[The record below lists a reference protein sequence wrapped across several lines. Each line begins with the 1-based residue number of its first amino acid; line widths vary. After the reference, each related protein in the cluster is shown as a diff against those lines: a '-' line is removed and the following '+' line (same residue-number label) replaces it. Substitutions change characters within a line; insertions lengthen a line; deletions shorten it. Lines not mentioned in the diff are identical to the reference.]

1 MAAIGNNAAGRKRI
15 LLLATGGTIA
25 CAAGAD
31 GLTPGLTGE
40 QLAEF
45 VPELA
50 DLADIDVR
58 QVMNIDSSN
67 MQPTDWLTLVAAIR
81 DVYATYDGFVVLHG
95 TDTMAYTAA
104 ALSCLIEGLA
114 KPVVLTGSQLP
125 MTDSQTD
132 ARHNLFDAAC
142 VACDNSARGV
152 MVVFA
157 GRVIDGLRA
166 RKARTRSFDAFESVN
181 APDLG
186 KVAGGEVVW
195 ASERVACGF
204 DGPAGFQSTA
214 CSVVGFSDSDSA
226 VVPVSA
232 SGNQPAAREKPASR
246 GGAFAHVGAAEPFG
260 SDSISGGEPAAPA
273 TSTFRTQLNPRVQVL
288 KITPTTNAA
297 IIEAMRPLC
306 DALVVE
312 AYGLGGVPQSQ
323 GVTDALLAW
332 ADSGKLLV
340 LTTQCPYEDCDP
352 SVYEVGRAFANHP
365 GVIIAGNLTTEAAL
379 AKTMCELAR

>member
-104 ALSCLIEGLA
+104 ALTCLMEGLA

-125 MTDSQTD
+125 MTDSHTD
-132 ARHNLFDAAC
+132 ARRNLFDASC
-142 VACDNSARGV
+142 VACDNVARGV

-186 KVAGGEVVW
+186 KVADGEVVW
-195 ASERVACGF
+195 ASEA
-204 DGPAGFQSTA
+204 
-214 CSVVGFSDSDSA
+214 
-226 VVPVSA
+226 
-232 SGNQPAAREKPASR
+232 
-246 GGAFAHVGAAEPFG
+246 
-260 SDSISGGEPAAPA
+260 AAPV

-288 KITPTTNAA
+288 KITPATNAA
-297 IIEAMRPLC
+297 IIEALRPLC

-312 AYGLGGVPQSQ
+312 AYGLGGVPQPQ

-365 GVIIAGNLTTEAAL
+365 GVIIAGDLTTEAAL
-379 AKTMCELAR
+379 AKTMCGFALATDRLS

>member
-1 MAAIGNNAAGRKRI
+1 MAATGNNAAGRKRI

-50 DLADIDVR
+50 DLADFDVR

-81 DVYATYDGFVVLHG
+81 DAYATYDGFVVLHG

-104 ALSCLIEGLA
+104 ALSCLIEGSA
-114 KPVVLTGSQLP
+114 KPIVLTGSQLP

-132 ARHNLFDAAC
+132 ARRNLFDAAC
-142 VACDNSARGV
+142 AACDNAARGV

-157 GRVIDGLRA
+157 GRIIDGLRA
-166 RKARTRSFDAFESVN
+166 RKARTRSFNAFESVN

-186 KVAGGEVVW
+186 KVADGEVVW
-195 ASERVACGF
+195 A
-204 DGPAGFQSTA
+204 
-214 CSVVGFSDSDSA
+214 
-226 VVPVSA
+226 
-232 SGNQPAAREKPASR
+232 
-246 GGAFAHVGAAEPFG
+246 
-260 SDSISGGEPAAPA
+260 GEPAAPA
-273 TSTFRTQLNPRVQVL
+273 IPTFHTQLNPRVQVL
-288 KITPTTNAA
+288 KITPATNAQ
-297 IIEAMRPLC
+297 IIEALRPLC

-312 AYGLGGVPQSQ
+312 AYGLGGVPQPQ
-323 GVTDALLAW
+323 GVTDALLVW
-332 ADSGKLLV
+332 ADAGKLLV

-365 GVIIAGNLTTEAAL
+365 DVIIAGDLTTEAAL
-379 AKTMCELAR
+379 AKAMCDFALVTDGLS